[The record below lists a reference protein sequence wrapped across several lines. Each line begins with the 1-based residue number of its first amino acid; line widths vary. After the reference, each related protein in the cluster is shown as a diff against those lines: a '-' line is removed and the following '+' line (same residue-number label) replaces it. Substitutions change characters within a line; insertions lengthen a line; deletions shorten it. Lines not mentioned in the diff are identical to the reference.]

1 MIIQIP
7 ELSLVLLMGASG
19 SGKSTFA
26 RRHFRGTEILSSDF
40 CRGLVSDDESNQ
52 AATADAFAVL
62 HLIAEKRL
70 AAGKLTVIDA
80 TNVQKESRKPF
91 LELAKSQNVLPVV
104 MVLDLPPEIC
114 HERNVSRSDRIFGP
128 QVVRQQVAQLKK
140 SLRHLEA
147 EGFRYRHVLSSP
159 EEVEAVTIERQP
171 LWNNRKWDHGPFDII
186 GDVHGCY
193 EELVELLQRL
203 GYKIAQ
209 DGVVPPLGRKAV
221 FLGDLIDRGP
231 MAPQVVELVRMMV
244 TAGHA
249 LCVPGNHDVK
259 FVRAARGRK
268 VQLTH
273 GLARTME
280 QYALRESVYSGE
292 LVAAADFLDRLVS
305 HYVLDEGRLVVAH
318 AGLIQPLQGR
328 SSGTVREF
336 CLYGDVTGET
346 DE

>member
-26 RRHFRGTEILSSDF
+26 RRHFRATEILSSDF

-62 HLIAEKRL
+62 RLIAEKRL

-80 TNVQKESRKPF
+80 TNVQKEARKPV

-104 MVLDLPPEIC
+104 IVLDLPTEIC
-114 HERNVSRSDRIFGP
+114 HGRNVSRSDRQFGP
-128 QVVRQQVAQLKK
+128 HVVRQQMAQLKK
-140 SLRHLEA
+140 SLRHLEV

-159 EEVEAVTIERQP
+159 EEVEVSSIERQP

-193 EELVELLQRL
+193 EELVELLDRL
-203 GYKIAQ
+203 GYKFAP

-221 FLGDLIDRGP
+221 FLGDLVDRGP
-231 MAPQVVELVRMMV
+231 MSPEVVELVRAMV
-244 TAGHA
+244 TTGHA
-249 LCVPGNHDVK
+249 LCVPGGRRFFEDEAMEHG
-259 FVRAARGRK
+259 FVEHLVQVLSSVNFWKRSRLTGFAVMPSSCRG
-268 VQLTH
+268 LS
-273 GLARTME
+273 
-280 QYALRESVYSGE
+280 REPNS
-292 LVAAADFLDRLVS
+292 
-305 HYVLDEGRLVVAH
+305 
-318 AGLIQPLQGR
+318 
-328 SSGTVREF
+328 
-336 CLYGDVTGET
+336 
-346 DE
+346 

>member
-1 MIIQIP
+1 
-7 ELSLVLLMGASG
+7 MGASG

-26 RRHFRGTEILSSDF
+26 RRHFRATEILSSDF

-80 TNVQKESRKPF
+80 TNVQKEARKPF

-104 MVLDLPPEIC
+104 IVLDLPAEIC
-114 HERNVSRSDRIFGP
+114 HERNVSRSDRLFGP

-159 EEVEAVTIERQP
+159 EEIEGATIERQP

-193 EELVELLQRL
+193 EELVELLERL
-203 GYKIAQ
+203 GYKMAA
-209 DGVVPPLGRKAV
+209 DGAVPPLGRKGV
-221 FLGDLIDRGP
+221 FLVTWSTADRW
-231 MAPQVVELVRMMV
+231 L
-244 TAGHA
+244 
-249 LCVPGNHDVK
+249 LKWWNWFVPW
-259 FVRAARGRK
+259 
-268 VQLTH
+268 
-273 GLARTME
+273 
-280 QYALRESVYSGE
+280 
-292 LVAAADFLDRLVS
+292 
-305 HYVLDEGRLVVAH
+305 
-318 AGLIQPLQGR
+318 
-328 SSGTVREF
+328 
-336 CLYGDVTGET
+336 
-346 DE
+346 